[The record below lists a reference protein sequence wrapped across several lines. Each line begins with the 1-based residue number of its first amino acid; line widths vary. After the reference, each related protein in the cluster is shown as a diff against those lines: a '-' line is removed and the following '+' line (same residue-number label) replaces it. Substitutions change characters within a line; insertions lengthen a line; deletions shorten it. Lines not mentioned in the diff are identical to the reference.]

1 MNDPINKFNIDLA
14 QRIHHYQ
21 QEILKQGENPK
32 AIRDSKRELK
42 MKGGSRSD
50 YVRPNGNV
58 HKLDEEVLAVNV
70 SQAELAGG
78 RKKINRLNKA
88 KRWTGFST
96 DTAREGIGLTDEAW
110 TVYDKHDAK
119 SQAMKKA
126 FKMTGSGNMSQVELD
141 GGKRKKINRLN
152 KAKRW
157 TGFSVDT
164 AGKGIGLAD
173 EAWTVYDK
181 HDPKTQA
188 MNKAFEMAGSGI
200 MSKKK
205 LNTAVNSLQAYMEGT
220 RKTKPTKLQLDLLKS
235 AGIIESATGKVAN
248 KVTKAV
254 GAGMPKKPN
263 PRTVIVTKVM
273 RERGVTLMEASKIV
287 KAEGL
292 YVKKA

>member
-141 GGKRKKINRLN
+141 GGRKKINRLN

-157 TGFSVDT
+157 TGFSTDT
-164 AGKGIGLAD
+164 AREGIGLTD
-173 EAWTVYDK
+173 EAWSVYDK
-181 HDPKTQA
+181 HDPKSQA
-188 MNKAFEMAGSGI
+188 MNKAFKMTGSGN

-205 LNTAVNSLQAYMEGT
+205 LHTAVNNLQAYMEGK
-220 RKTKPTKLQLDLLKS
+220 RKTKPTKLQLELLKS
-235 AGIIESATGKVAN
+235 SGIIESTTEKVAK

-254 GAGMPKKPN
+254 GSGMPRKPN

-273 RERGVTLMEASKIV
+273 KERGVSLMDASKIV